1 MLRTCQH
8 LLRGTALQNT
18 ASTHQQ
24 HLIAKRQRIDPIM
37 RDDNGGNA
45 DRAKKFGKL
54 RTHVIARGRVQ
65 RGKRLVEEQQAG
77 FSRENA
83 RDLFTGRE
91 LGAANGA
98 LKLSDAMSVL
108 PFVAFSNASRSG
120 DLKSP
125 T

>member
-83 RDLFTGRE
+83 RQRDPLLLAPGEFTRPSMENIIDL
-91 LGAANGA
+91 
-98 LKLSDAMSVL
+98 
-108 PFVAFSNASRSG
+108 
-120 DLKSP
+120 
-125 T
+125 